1 MANHKSAKT
10 RINRN
15 NKRSIINGAREAAF
29 RTFVKKVNAAIL
41 ENNKEA
47 AKAALIVAES
57 ELMRAAQ
64 KGVLPKN
71 TASRTVSRLSAKIK
85 AL

>member
-1 MANHKSAKT
+1 MPA
-10 RINRN
+10 
-15 NKRSIINGAREAAF
+15 EAACIIIPKNDKV
-29 RTFVKKVNAAIL
+29 TVKKVNAAIL